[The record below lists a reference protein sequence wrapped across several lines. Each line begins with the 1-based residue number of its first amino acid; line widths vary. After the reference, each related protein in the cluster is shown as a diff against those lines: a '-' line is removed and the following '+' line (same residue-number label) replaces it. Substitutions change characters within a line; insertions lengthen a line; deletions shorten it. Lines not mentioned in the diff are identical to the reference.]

1 MYVAVFV
8 LFQSLVQLFDTPA
21 GRYIPEDRKD
31 RWHATDVLFEDVH
44 GQPAPLQTSPH
55 AINVNT
61 AAIQG
66 VVQFVAMVI
75 ITAQSFQGCS
85 DRKTR
90 TLSDFSMAAKR
101 SRYEKE

>member
-1 MYVAVFV
+1 M
-8 LFQSLVQLFDTPA
+8 QLFDTPA
-21 GRYIPEDRKD
+21 GRYIPEDRED
-31 RWHATDVLFEDVH
+31 QWHATDVLFEDVH

-55 AINVNT
+55 AISVNT

-75 ITAQSFQGCS
+75 ITAQCFQGGS

-90 TLSDFSMAAKR
+90 TDADFSMAAKR
-101 SRYEKE
+101 SRYEEE